1 MEEFELRGWQW
12 RPLIVPQDLGILMSP
27 VSRGAGEVGRKERS
41 QISFI
46 RNCLQYLKGRIQNLG
61 WSGEGRGCLCECL
74 LQEIQVERRVTTTGE
89 EFETRSCFRDPKLT
103 VSMDE

>member
-1 MEEFELRGWQW
+1 MAVEAFKSPAGFGH
-12 RPLIVPQDLGILMSP
+12 PHVTGIARIWS
-27 VSRGAGEVGRKERS
+27 EKKERS